1 MKKWMTCLAKA
12 LTVFAL
18 VMGCFMNVM
27 AEEPATD
34 PTGTL
39 TVNGNQSSTGKTMT
53 AYQMFS
59 VKVNTSEPDNL
70 SYTYELNSGF
80 EEFFTIITKEKD
92 STKIN
97 DAAYAYVYEL
107 QDDKAKVE
115 FAKKALAYI
124 ISHST
129 QFPVDNGGVN

>member
-39 TVNGNQSSTGKTMT
+39 TVNGNQSSTGKTI
-53 AYQMFS
+53 
-59 VKVNTSEPDNL
+59 NL
-70 SYTYELNSGF
+70 LIRCF
-80 EEFFTIITKEKD
+80 
-92 STKIN
+92 
-97 DAAYAYVYEL
+97 L
-107 QDDKAKVE
+107 
-115 FAKKALAYI
+115 
-124 ISHST
+124 
-129 QFPVDNGGVN
+129 